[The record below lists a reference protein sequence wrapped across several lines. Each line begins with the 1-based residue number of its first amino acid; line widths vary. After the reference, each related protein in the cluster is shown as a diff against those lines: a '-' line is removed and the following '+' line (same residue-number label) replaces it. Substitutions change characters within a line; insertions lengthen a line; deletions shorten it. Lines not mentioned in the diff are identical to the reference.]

1 MSNKIVFSSNI
12 NIGQNGA
19 ENDDDFLFKC
29 FVGHQALNELTDI
42 KNPSNFVLGS
52 TGSGKTALLRM
63 IKKNKNNCEAFEV
76 HEMAMN
82 HIANSDVIQ
91 FLQSIDVDLSI
102 FFQALW
108 RHVICIEYIKLVTK
122 ADTQDKFRYIRT
134 KILGFIKRE
143 RLREKLVKFIDENE
157 NKFWNTVD
165 ANIIEI
171 TEIIPLQDICLFY
184 LTDT

>member
-1 MSNKIVFSSNI
+1 MANKVIFSSNI

-19 ENDDDFLFKC
+19 ENDDEFLFKC
-29 FVGHQALNELTDI
+29 FIDHHAFSELIDI
-42 KNPSNFVLGS
+42 KNPTKFVLGS

-63 IKKNKNNCEAFEV
+63 IEKNADNCQSFEV

-82 HIANSDVIQ
+82 HIANSDVVQ

-102 FFQALW
+102 FFQSLW

-122 ADTQDKFRYIRT
+122 VDTKDKFQYI
-134 KILGFIKRE
+134 IKNIVEFVKRKNT
-143 RLREKLVKFIDENE
+143 REKLKSFIDDNE
-157 NKFWNTVD
+157 HRFWNTVD

-171 TEIIPLQDICLFY
+171 TDALESNVSASLGLEV
-184 LTDT
+184 